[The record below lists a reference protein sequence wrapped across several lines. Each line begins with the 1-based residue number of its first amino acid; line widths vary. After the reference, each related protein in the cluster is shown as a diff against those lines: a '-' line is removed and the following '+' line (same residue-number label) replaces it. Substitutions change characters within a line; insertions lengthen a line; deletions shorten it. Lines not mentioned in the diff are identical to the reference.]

1 MTDLTER
8 NDFLDFPGADE
19 LVAAGTVAPP
29 TGDKITAVR
38 EMLALIAV
46 RESERALGATAHD
59 NVTPLGVA
67 RRGGPT
73 AALAPPEDPME
84 DLARDPLKDLPSHLL
99 EVPSEDPFI
108 LAPGGPEPVPR
119 RRLSRR
125 GRVLV
130 AVAAVAAIAVGTA
143 VYPVLDVGGKPA
155 STASA
160 GAQFLDDMAE
170 VSKETPVTHG
180 KYWMVNLWA
189 KDGRHTALYTVYND
203 GSRFTWTRAANG
215 KLVWSGHTI
224 DSWNVGKRRLPWTQF
239 GQLPTDPEKLKAYF
253 PKNPQERTEQIM
265 ALLAESPASPA
276 LRAALFQIVAKSP
289 NVTMKP
295 GVKDSHSR
303 PGTEIVVHVHFTV
316 MLPSKTSPSSK
327 QPFTFDYYNRYII
340 DPKTSR
346 ILEQGAPGPNP
357 SVRTTYLKVGWTDH
371 IS

>member
-1 MTDLTER
+1 MTDVTDLTER
-8 NDFLDFPGADE
+8 DDFLDFPGADE

-29 TGDKITAVR
+29 TDDKIMAVR
-38 EMLALIAV
+38 EMLALIAD
-46 RESERALGATAHD
+46 RENEQALAAVAHD
-59 NVTPLGVA
+59 NTTPLGAA
-67 RRGGPT
+67 RRDGPT
-73 AALAPPEDPME
+73 AALAPPGE
-84 DLARDPLKDLPSHLL
+84 
-99 EVPSEDPFI
+99 
-108 LAPGGPEPVPR
+108 PEPVTRR

-125 GRVLV
+125 GRRVLV
-130 AVAAVAAIAVGTA
+130 AVAAVAAIAAGAT
-143 VYPVLDVGGKPA
+143 VYPVVDMGGKPA
-155 STASA
+155 ATASA
-160 GAQFLDDMAE
+160 GSRFLNDMAE

-180 KYWMVNLWA
+180 KYWMVSLWA
-189 KDGRHTALYTVYND
+189 KDGRHTAQYTVYND

-289 NVTMKP
+289 DVTVKP
-295 GVKDSHSR
+295 GVKDSHGR
-303 PGTEIVVHVHFTV
+303 PGTEIVVHVHGTE
-316 MLPSKTSPSSK
+316 MLAPKTSPNGKK
-327 QPFTFDYYNRYII
+327 QPFPYDYYNHYII